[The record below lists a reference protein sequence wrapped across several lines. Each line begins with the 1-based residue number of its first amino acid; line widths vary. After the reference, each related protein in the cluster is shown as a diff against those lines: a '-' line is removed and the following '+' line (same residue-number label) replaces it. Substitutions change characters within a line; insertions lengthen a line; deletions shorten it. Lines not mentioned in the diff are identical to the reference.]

1 MGSLRFLN
9 DLKTIS
15 KSVDKAH
22 QTIVAFKT
30 VQHRARW
37 LPRKLASYKNL
48 YHPNHDPAIYPRF
61 VHWTIREY
69 NLYTIKAYS
78 HTILT
83 IFQSHWPAIGL
94 TSCGNYGN
102 RLQDGLADKINVLH
116 LSDNLVIRCWIG
128 GWESWHLSFSFS
140 RLGLNCSWDSHVH

>member
-69 NLYTIKAYS
+69 NLYTIEAYS
-78 HTILT
+78 HI
-83 IFQSHWPAIGL
+83 
-94 TSCGNYGN
+94 
-102 RLQDGLADKINVLH
+102 DH
-116 LSDNLVIRCWIG
+116 LSVLLTCNWIDIM
-128 GWESWHLSFSFS
+128 WELWQSIARRISGQNKWFKFEWQPRHQVLNWGMGVMTPIFSFS